1 MKEPSTMSPP
11 LPDQS
16 TDVISQRIF
25 ETSLDL
31 ILIVDRHGN
40 IMRVSPSSKAILG
53 YDPVE
58 MVGRTAADFLYFE
71 DLEATR
77 QEMRQARRGRE
88 TRHFECRY
96 VHKSGRIVTLTW
108 TGIWSEPEQQH
119 FFIGRDMSELKETE
133 RRLRQSERR
142 FQDIAEVS
150 GDWIW
155 ETDREH
161 RFTVL
166 SGGRT
171 DALPIQPGA
180 LIGLTRWEAAK
191 ADPECDVEWGRHKAD
206 LEAHRPFR
214 GFRYSIALPSGGRLF
229 ISASG
234 KPVLNDG
241 NEFIGYRGTATDET
255 VIEEARLRAEQ
266 AEALLLSAIESI
278 SEGFAIYDS
287 QERLVMTNASYRT
300 VLPDG
305 ENRLLAG
312 IRFEDVLRHGVAQG
326 FYPDAVGQEE
336 QWVAEQLRQH
346 RNPGGAT
353 EYRLR
358 NGRWVLVTRRRMA
371 NGWLA
376 TLRVDITAHKAAEEQ
391 LRQAQKME
399 AIGNLTGGMA
409 HDFNNSLAVIC
420 GNLDLARHRVGD
432 DAVLAELIG
441 EALDAAWHGADLTRR
456 LLAFARRQPLRPT
469 RINVNE
475 LVEDTAGL
483 LTRLLGENIEISLE
497 ATAPVWPILA
507 DPAQLAASLTN
518 LATNARDAMPNGGRL
533 SIRTSNS
540 RLDDDYALEHADV
553 TPGDYVMIEVS
564 DTGTGIPPEAMGR
577 IFEPFFTTKA
587 EGSGTGLG
595 LSMIFGFSKQSGG
608 HINVYSEVGMG
619 TSFRLYLPR
628 ALDTAGEDN
637 DNSDPRQ
644 FQRGA
649 EECVLIVEDNSAV
662 RRIVARRI
670 RHLGYRTLEADRAEA
685 ALELLRHAKVDLL
698 LTDIV
703 MPGGLDGVELAH
715 LVRQRWPEIRVVLT
729 SGFPEPRSRVG
740 RAFPTDFQLLNK
752 PYTSEDL
759 ARVLHDA
766 LRVEPN

>member
-1 MKEPSTMSPP
+1 MKEVSIVSPI
-11 LPDQS
+11 LPVQS

-31 ILIVDRHGN
+31 ILIVDRHGT

-58 MVGRTAADFLYFE
+58 LVSHTAAEFLYFE
-71 DLEATR
+71 DLEPTR

-88 TRHFECRY
+88 TRHFACRY
-96 VHKSGRIVTLTW
+96 VHKGGRIVTLSW
-108 TGIWSEPEQQH
+108 TGIWSEPEQQY
-119 FFIGRDMSELKETE
+119 FFIGRDMSELKEAE

-166 SGGRT
+166 SGGST
-171 DALPIQPGA
+171 DALPIQPST

-191 ADPECDVEWGRHKAD
+191 ADPERDVVWGRHKAD
-206 LEAHRPFR
+206 LQAHRPFR
-214 GFRYSIALPSGGRLF
+214 GFRYSIALPSGGQLF

-234 KPVLNDG
+234 KPVFNDA
-241 NEFIGYRGTATDET
+241 NEFTGYRGTATDET
-255 VIEEARLRAEQ
+255 VIVEARLRAEH
-266 AEALLLSAIESI
+266 AEALLRNAIESI
-278 SEGFAIYDS
+278 SEGFAIYDNH
-287 QERLVMTNASYRT
+287 ERLVMTNASYRS

-305 ENRLLAG
+305 ENRLVPG
-312 IRFEDVLRHGVAQG
+312 TRFEDVVRQGVARG
-326 FYPDAVGQEE
+326 FYPDAVGREE
-336 QWVAEQLRQH
+336 EWIAEQFRQH
-346 RNPGGAT
+346 RDPKGAM

-358 NGRWVLVTRRRMA
+358 DGKWMLVTRRRMA
-371 NGWLA
+371 NGWVA

-420 GNLDLARHRVGD
+420 GNLDLARERVGN

-441 EALDAAWHGADLTRR
+441 EALDAAWRGADLTRR
-456 LLAFARRQPLRPT
+456 LLAFARRQPLRPV

-475 LVEDTAGL
+475 LVEETAGL
-483 LTRLLGENIEISLE
+483 LTRLLGENIEISLDT
-497 ATAPVWPILA
+497 TAPVWPILV

-540 RLDDDYALEHADV
+540 RLDGDYASEHADV

-564 DTGTGIPPEAMGR
+564 DTGTGIPPDTMGH

-628 ALDTAGEDN
+628 ALDTGGD
-637 DNSDPRQ
+637 DDVDLDLRQ
-644 FQRGA
+644 FQHGA
-649 EECVLIVEDNSAV
+649 GECVLIVEDNSAV

-670 RHLGYRTLEADRAEA
+670 RHLGYRTVEAERAEA
-685 ALELLRHAKVDLL
+685 ALELLRHEKVDLL

-715 LVRQRWPEIRVVLT
+715 AVRQRWPTIRIVLT

-740 RAFPTDFQLLNK
+740 REFPNDFQLLSK

-766 LRVEPN
+766 LRGEPD